1 MVSLNN
7 LEPAITL
14 LVLVIILAI
23 ISKIIQRRFIDK
35 EKMASIRAQVKEKQQ
50 EATKLLNNGKREEA
64 MKVQGEML
72 ETNMEMMQ
80 MTNKVMMVSLPIF
93 LVFFWLLGLI
103 YGSTTFESIIPLP
116 AFDGFNFLSP
126 ATWIPVGMTNTTG
139 YYKAY
144 FFYYLIATITISII
158 EKIYEK
164 KIKK

>member
-1 MVSLNN
+1 MSLSNF
-7 LEPAITL
+7 EPALTL

-23 ISKIIQRRFIDK
+23 ISKIIQRKFIDK
-35 EKMASIRAQVKEKQQ
+35 EKMASIKAQVKEKQN
-50 EATKLLNNGKREEA
+50 EATKLLNAGKREEA

-72 ETNMEMMQ
+72 EKNMEMMQ

-93 LVFFWLLGLI
+93 LVFFWILGII
-103 YGSTTFESIIPLP
+103 YGSTTFESLIPLP
-116 AFDGFNFLSP
+116 AFEGFNFFNP
-126 ATWIPVGMTNTTG
+126 ATWIPIGITSTTG